1 MHKAWFVP
9 YSAIQIYLFHKFI
22 RKLDSFE
29 FRELSH
35 LTGHLSQAEMKISI
49 NPWIFTQN
57 DNIDHIVWRI
67 DVILCICSASNN
79 ISLTSQ
85 LEISHMLKGTT
96 SEIQHSAKYH
106 YGSDAG
112 KWKTLGGPVVIGGDN
127 LPSLVGI
134 GLTDPPNIRGG
145 GRGTPPN
152 SGITA
157 TYCKCTTYIVRR
169 YAPLSLI
176 PLYRVRHMYLDD
188 FRGLFGGQ
196 WVT

>member
-35 LTGHLSQAEMKISI
+35 LTRHLSQAEMKISI

-112 KWKTLGGPVVIGGDN
+112 KWKTLGG
-127 LPSLVGI
+127 
-134 GLTDPPNIRGG
+134 
-145 GRGTPPN
+145 
-152 SGITA
+152 
-157 TYCKCTTYIVRR
+157 
-169 YAPLSLI
+169 
-176 PLYRVRHMYLDD
+176 
-188 FRGLFGGQ
+188 GQ
-196 WVT
+196 